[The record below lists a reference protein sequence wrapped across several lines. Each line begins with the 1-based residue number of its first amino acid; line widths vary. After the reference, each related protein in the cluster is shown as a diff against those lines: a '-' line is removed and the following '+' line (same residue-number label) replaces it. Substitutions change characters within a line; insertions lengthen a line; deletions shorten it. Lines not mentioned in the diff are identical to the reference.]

1 MTTTRVFRGE
11 GDLMVDALVAASQA
25 KPSDNGPQMPGFGR
39 DLVPFFDTDGNENTY
54 GLASGTP
61 PQGPEFTYEYQ
72 QPVMAQQNANGGG
85 KKSKKKPPQP
95 AQAQKKVPAPK
106 AVLQRGQQLPVPL
119 ANGQPKAD
127 NKARPASGNAKP
139 GEKDVPNRWAGPA
152 FGNSPAPNALPVPT
166 FMGGAAPAPLSSS
179 PPKDAGDAIMQMLG
193 QSPPARAEVPPVHA
207 ASAPDLMAMLK
218 IPKQPEN
225 GATVLPAPV
234 RPAPLAHKTGSSPQ
248 LLTPELLA
256 AMVAKPKGGKTPAQV
271 QSDRSSRL
279 MSMQSR
285 HAAPAPPP
293 APPAAAQGDF
303 SSFLMAKL
311 SA

>member
-1 MTTTRVFRGE
+1 MTTTKVFRGE

-25 KPSDNGPQMPGFGR
+25 RPSDNAPDMPGFGR
-39 DLVPFFDTDGNENTY
+39 DLVPFFDNDGNENSY
-54 GLASGTP
+54 GMGSGTP

-72 QPVMAQQNANGGG
+72 QPIMAQHNANGGG
-85 KKSKKKPPQP
+85 KKSKKKPPGP
-95 AQAQKKVPAPK
+95 GKAQKQMPAPK

-139 GEKDVPNRWAGPA
+139 GQKDVPNRWAGPA

-166 FMGGAAPAPLSSS
+166 FMGGAAPAPPSSS
-179 PPKDAGDAIMQMLG
+179 PPQDAGDAIMQMLG
-193 QSPPARAEVPPVHA
+193 QSPPTRAEAPAVHA
-207 ASAPDLMAMLK
+207 ASAPDLMAMLN
-218 IPKQPEN
+218 IPKQPES
-225 GATVLPAPV
+225 AAPAPV
-234 RPAPLAHKTGSSPQ
+234 PARPAPLTHKAGSSPQ

-256 AMVAKPKGGKTPAQV
+256 AMVAKPNGGKTAAQV
-271 QSDRSSRL
+271 QNDRSSRL
-279 MSMQSR
+279 MSMQSA

>member
-11 GDLMVDALVAASQA
+11 GDLMVDALIAASQA

-166 FMGGAAPAPLSSS
+166 PSWVARRRRRCLRARQRMRVTPSCRCSGSHRRPARKCLRCTRHPPPTSWPCSRSPSS
-179 PPKDAGDAIMQMLG
+179 PITVPLFCPP
-193 QSPPARAEVPPVHA
+193 QSGPRRWRTRR
-207 ASAPDLMAMLK
+207 DL
-218 IPKQPEN
+218 
-225 GATVLPAPV
+225 
-234 RPAPLAHKTGSSPQ
+234 R
-248 LLTPELLA
+248 
-256 AMVAKPKGGKTPAQV
+256 
-271 QSDRSSRL
+271 RSCSRL
-279 MSMQSR
+279 SFSPRWWPSR
-285 HAAPAPPP
+285 TEARRPRRCRAIEAR
-293 APPAAAQGDF
+293 G
-303 SSFLMAKL
+303 
-311 SA
+311 

>member
-1 MTTTRVFRGE
+1 
-11 GDLMVDALVAASQA
+11 MVDALIAASQA

-72 QPVMAQQNANGGG
+72 QPVMAQQNVNGGG

-127 NKARPASGNAKP
+127 NKARPASSNAKP

-166 FMGGAAPAPLSSS
+166 FMGGAAPAP
-179 PPKDAGDAIMQMLG
+179 
-193 QSPPARAEVPPVHA
+193 
-207 ASAPDLMAMLK
+207 
-218 IPKQPEN
+218 
-225 GATVLPAPV
+225 
-234 RPAPLAHKTGSSPQ
+234 
-248 LLTPELLA
+248 
-256 AMVAKPKGGKTPAQV
+256 
-271 QSDRSSRL
+271 
-279 MSMQSR
+279 R
-285 HAAPAPPP
+285 HP
-293 APPAAAQGDF
+293 
-303 SSFLMAKL
+303 
-311 SA
+311 